1 MVTMTILTDSG
12 APATGQGAVRSFL
25 VAVWLLA
32 GVASAVAQHRWS
44 WAGAA
49 VAAFL
54 LWRVWRGGRYSYGL
68 LLGLSLIA
76 AALAVA
82 MLAAIALGAP
92 GIVIPTL
99 IAFILYAAAGG
110 LLASPVVHGS
120 VTLRRTSGASISQR

>member
-1 MVTMTILTDSG
+1 MTILTDSG
-12 APATGQGAVRSFL
+12 APTIERGAVGSIL

-32 GVASAVAQHRWS
+32 GAASAVAQHRWS

-76 AALAVA
+76 AGLAVA

-92 GIVIPTL
+92 GIVITTL
-99 IAFILYAAAGG
+99 IAFMLYAAAGG
-110 LLASPVVHGS
+110 LLASPVVRGS
-120 VTLRRTSGASISQR
+120 VTRRHKSDAS